1 MKLGTKP
8 KNRPTEALWGIC
20 NTLQFLLNFLNNR
33 VKSLQF
39 AHFPFHLHYKSYKKN
54 FQLPHAFFAFTL
66 AELLMATLIISIIM
80 VALAPVITRR
90 AHDNVAITVNQKQGL
105 EIFATPGIYSFD
117 VPVGINTL
125 FIQGS
130 GGGGGGAG
138 ATYTNKSLTYSTAGE
153 YTWTVPTG
161 VNLINFTI
169 TGAGGGGGGGYG
181 RAGEDECKYSLVI
194 PNAADNGKD
203 LCVVT
208 NYMPGI
214 QDGWTPVYEVGTV
227 STREDIC
234 WNPTE
239 TKNTAAGCHTTS
251 FPSGSVH
258 FTGGGCK
265 KTICTSSG
273 AANYC
278 SAITGVWYNA
288 SWDEKKEWNQLHGI
302 SYRLLTIDEGK
313 RLASWSNEGN
323 NWKWLFGE
331 GLDLAMHQYT
341 SNYTGGV
348 TIGNQRGAWCQ
359 TPKNYAC
366 NPYVLILQGG
376 YLGIYSSYGTH
387 ALYDETPDFIR
398 NGPRFGVTDY
408 TAGQVRCVRE
418 LNNWYQY
425 SGAGGNS
432 GAKYTGKTNVLPG
445 DKLTITVGAGGNGG
459 GAGSRGSQGADTKIV
474 HKRGSTIMGTYYVKG
489 GLGGYGAS
497 SSANG
502 SAIGNGTGSSQ
513 TTPSGMCYAQLRT
526 SPTASLA
533 GGSAT
538 CNGTISYSG
547 ASGSQYTGGSG
558 GKVANT
564 GTATVGGG
572 VDAGEGS
579 VSAVGYNAT
588 VHGFGGGGG
597 TCARSVRNPANCSKG
612 GSGAQGKIEITYSIA
627 LPGGGG
633 GSGTRIG
640 GDVTVSSE
648 TKLQEMA
655 LKVTEGDRLVV
666 KIGAGGSGGVAGQTG
681 TNGEATT
688 IGDNDVIFLGG
699 EGGKV
704 GSGTTTGA
712 GGNSGT
718 VKPLDVQTDRSYQY
732 GLGFSPTAKTKV
744 SYTKAESFIGQKGK
758 NGGLTTS
765 GSTAMGGNWAYGFSG
780 GSGGGPYGVR
790 SNFVKPSVPCGGGM
804 SAEYPSSGETVATY
818 MCTTGAIKGSDSKSH
833 DPANNEFGGSGGG
846 GGGVTG
852 TSTSYGEGGNGAP
865 GFLRIRWN
873 EAEQD

>member
-1 MKLGTKP
+1 MYGKINNSATSA
-8 KNRPTEALWGIC
+8 RS
-20 NTLQFLLNFLNNR
+20 QFLSKIVNFWHGNC
-33 VKSLQF
+33 
-39 AHFPFHLHYKSYKKN
+39 HGIKK
-54 FQLPHAFFAFTL
+54 AFTL
-66 AELLMATLIISIIM
+66 AELLTATLVISIIM

-117 VPVGINTL
+117 VPIGINKL

-138 ATYTNKSLTYSTAGE
+138 ATYTDKSLTYSTAGE

-169 TGAGGGGGGGYG
+169 TGSGGGGGGGYARTG
-181 RAGEDECKYSLVI
+181 DDTCKYDMVI
-194 PNAADNGKD
+194 PNAADDGRD
-203 LCVVT
+203 LCVA
-208 NYMPGI
+208 NYEIPLGY
-214 QDGWTPVYEVGTV
+214 VNSVHVVEAGTV
-227 STREDIC
+227 GDSELTC
-234 WNPTE
+234 WKATE
-239 TKNTAAGCHTTS
+239 TKNTAGFCSETS
-251 FPSGSVH
+251 WPSGSTY
-258 FTGGGCK
+258 FSGGGCK
-265 KTICTSSG
+265 KTLCTKRASSTLCDILCQING
-273 AANYC
+273 KGENNCVWPEGYHMRYRQFTNTEIQRLYKMS
-278 SAITGVWYNA
+278 SA
-288 SWDEKKEWNQLHGI
+288 SD
-302 SYRLLTIDEGK
+302 
-313 RLASWSNEGN
+313 
-323 NWKWLFGE
+323 NWKWIFGN
-331 GLDLAMHQYT
+331 GLDLAMHAYT
-341 SNYTGGV
+341 QLEATGG
-348 TIGNQRGAWCQ
+348 
-359 TPKNYAC
+359 K
-366 NPYVLILQGG
+366 
-376 YLGIYSSYGTH
+376 
-387 ALYDETPDFIR
+387 
-398 NGPRFGVTDY
+398 Y
-408 TAGQVRCVRE
+408 TAGNQTGACRTPGGSLYCNAFYLNTSDGMCQMLDIDYWGDKELHFDNHGISCWASDSNTHGGQIRCTRALE
-418 LNNWYQY
+418 NWYQY

-432 GAKYTGKTNVLPG
+432 GAKYSGKTNVLPG
-445 DKLTITVGAGGNGG
+445 DKLTITIGTGGDGG
-459 GAGSRGSQGADTKIV
+459 SASARGSQGADTKII

-502 SAIGNGTGSSQ
+502 AAIGNGTASNQ
-513 TTPSGMCYAQLRT
+513 TTPSGTCFAQVRT
-526 SPTASLA
+526 SPSASLTGGNTNCNIANSKSGATGTQTA
-533 GGSAT
+533 GGNGAT
-538 CNGTISYSG
+538 IATTDSV
-547 ASGSQYTGGSG
+547 ASG
-558 GKVANT
+558 GKV
-564 GTATVGGG
+564 
-572 VDAGEGS
+572 DAGQGN
-579 VSAVGYNAT
+579 VAGVGYNAT
-588 VHGFGGGGG
+588 INGAGGGGG

-612 GSGAQGKIEITYSIA
+612 GKGAQGKIEITYSIA

-640 GDVTVSSE
+640 GDVTVSGE